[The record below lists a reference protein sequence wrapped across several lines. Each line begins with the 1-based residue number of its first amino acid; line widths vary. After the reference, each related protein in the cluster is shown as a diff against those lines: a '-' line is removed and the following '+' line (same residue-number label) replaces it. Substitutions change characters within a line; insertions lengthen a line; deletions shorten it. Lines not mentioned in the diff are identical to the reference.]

1 MINYELE
8 VVWKE
13 AILI

>member
-1 MINYELE
+1 MRDDLE

-13 AILI
+13 AVVT